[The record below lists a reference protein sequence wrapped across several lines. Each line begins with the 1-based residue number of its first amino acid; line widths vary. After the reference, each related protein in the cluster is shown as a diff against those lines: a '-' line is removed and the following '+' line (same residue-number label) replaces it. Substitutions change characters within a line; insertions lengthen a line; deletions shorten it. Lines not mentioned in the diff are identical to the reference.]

1 MVNNIVRAE
10 VIRIAYIV
18 SGVGLHAGEVER
30 RQSIPHRLTYR
41 ESSVDVI
48 TVNEGPYTIESGIE
62 EEYAAV
68 SYLSKLYEIEEN
80 YDAFIVGCFGDPGL
94 RVARELISKPVIG
107 PGKASYAIASVIA
120 RRFAVL
126 TPLTTTIP
134 ITWSQIDAYGYSSRV
149 YDVISLDLK
158 VADIQKKGEDLIRLI
173 VEKVKNVVGF
183 GKAEALVLGCMSM
196 GCFLFDVYLCCSCA
210 LRLFMIF
217 SS

>member
-94 RVARELISKPVIG
+94 R
-107 PGKASYAIASVIA
+107 
-120 RRFAVL
+120 
-126 TPLTTTIP
+126 
-134 ITWSQIDAYGYSSRV
+134 
-149 YDVISLDLK
+149 
-158 VADIQKKGEDLIRLI
+158 
-173 VEKVKNVVGF
+173 
-183 GKAEALVLGCMSM
+183 
-196 GCFLFDVYLCCSCA
+196 
-210 LRLFMIF
+210 
-217 SS
+217 